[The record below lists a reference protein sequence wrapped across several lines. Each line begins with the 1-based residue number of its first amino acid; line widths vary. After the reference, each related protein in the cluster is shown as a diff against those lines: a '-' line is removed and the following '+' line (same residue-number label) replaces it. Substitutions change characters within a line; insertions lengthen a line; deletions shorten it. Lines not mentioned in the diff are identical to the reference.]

1 MPVSIFN
8 FGIKKMTW
16 KSKLLAYFTILF
28 NFLLFFSYLSYIADP
43 IAAIWVSFLGLAYPL
58 ILLINFI
65 LLVIWF
71 FKKKLFFLTSLLVI
85 IAGMYHHSRFI
96 QISPKIFKSKSASRK
111 IKVMSFNVRLFDLYN
126 WSSNVEIKSKIIS
139 FIKSENP
146 DVICFQEY
154 YYDNNKEF
162 ITRELIIKEL
172 GVEYFHES
180 FTNESK
186 NSSKFGLATFSRFPI
201 VNKQE
206 LEFKNDHSN
215 HCMWSDINIKSDTL
229 RIYNAH
235 MGSIRFNHSDYN
247 IIGGK
252 GSPLWPHQKIPEQDI
267 YNRLKIGFSKRN
279 QQLKELFPKVKKS
292 PYNNIICVDLNDTPL
307 SYAYNQF
314 NNHFKDAFTI
324 SGFGFGGTYI
334 GKIPFLRIDYIWH
347 DKNLQSLNFKT
358 HKSEFSDHRAISTE
372 ILIH

>member
-1 MPVSIFN
+1 MNTVNSVLNINTPTCINGNTVNGAVYTKVKPILEPGDAFNLQDCASVEPVENISNDLEAFN
-8 FGIKKMTW
+8 NGFIGITDINRTDSLKVSSYNMGLAQNFVPFTQERLVANEA
-16 KSKLLAYFTILF
+16 LLADYE
-28 NFLLFFSYLSYIADP
+28 S
-43 IAAIWVSFLGLAYPL
+43 
-58 ILLINFI
+58 
-65 LLVIWF
+65 
-71 FKKKLFFLTSLLVI
+71 
-85 IAGMYHHSRFI
+85 
-96 QISPKIFKSKSASRK
+96 
-111 IKVMSFNVRLFDLYN
+111 
-126 WSSNVEIKSKIIS
+126 
-139 FIKSENP
+139 

-162 ITRELIIKEL
+162 ITRELILKEL
-172 GVEYFHES
+172 GFEYFHES

-229 RIYNAH
+229 RIFNAH

-267 YNRLKIGFSKRN
+267 YNRLKIGFSKRS
-279 QQLKELFPKVKKS
+279 QQIKELFPKIKKS

-347 DKNLQSLNFKT
+347 DQNLQSLNFKT